1 MKCMSSKPLFASI
14 NQLKPERRS
23 TKCMSSRSLFASI
36 NQLKPDE
43 LAGTHKYHSPP
54 VIPVPPRLNARRSA
68 GKQGSGRRS
77 KTRPPVTYSPAS
89 TRGSS
94 NLRRGL
100 PGPLGPS
107 WDSSSRRRL
116 FFLSK
121 SVPTRSMAFPVEV
134 HGTGYTT
141 SALDSRPSH
150 GPSEEYPPGQK
161 AGYTL
166 PDGSQAQ
173 KL

>member
-1 MKCMSSKPLFASI
+1 MLLFPHKLGSHQRFLQSNAI
-14 NQLKPERRS
+14 YGV
-23 TKCMSSRSLFASI
+23 
-36 NQLKPDE
+36 E
-43 LAGTHKYHSPP
+43 LAGAHKHHSPP
-54 VIPVPPRLNARRSA
+54 VIPAPPRLNARRSA

-77 KTRPPVTYSPAS
+77 ETRPPVSYSPAP

-107 WDSSSRRRL
+107 RDSSSRRRL

-121 SVPTRSMAFPVEV
+121 SVPTRSMAFPKEV
-134 HGTGYTT
+134 HGTGYTS

-161 AGYTL
+161 VGYTL
-166 PDGSQAQ
+166 PDGSQFAQ
-173 KL
+173 NPLLE